1 MHEKFK
7 WILLPELV
15 FFQEGPGVRNH
26 QYTSTGIKLLNVA
39 NLQGGMLYLDNT
51 ERYISEDEAYGKYK
65 HFLVDE
71 GDLIIASSGIKVE
84 YFDQKM
90 GFAKKEHLPLC
101 MNTSTIRFKTLDS
114 NILNIRYFMYF
125 LKSIFFKKQLA
136 RLITGSAQLN
146 FGPSHLKQIK
156 VPLPSID
163 YQNKIVNILDQAQEL
178 IDKRKA
184 QIEALDE
191 LIQSVFYDMFGDP
204 IQNPKGFNKKAIGKE
219 FEIKTGAT
227 PSRKDET
234 YWDNGTIPWV
244 KTTELKEVVIY
255 DTDECITELGFNN
268 SSVNLLPKNTLLI
281 AMYGQGKTRGMTGKL
296 GIEATTNQAC
306 AALLPTD
313 KNNQDFIWI
322 QLRCLYE
329 ELRNLGRGG
338 NQPNLNTNLIKS
350 FEILFPPIELQNQ
363 FAEIVASIQ
372 KQKELL
378 NESLVELENNFNSLM
393 ERAFNGG
400 PLR

>member
-1 MHEKFK
+1 MDLIRLGDIATYINGYAFKPKDWREKGIPIIRIQNLNDPNKEYNYFDGEIDSK
-7 WILLPELV
+7 YLV
-15 FFQEGPGVRNH
+15 N
-26 QYTSTGIKLLNVA
+26 
-39 NLQGGMLYLDNT
+39 
-51 ERYISEDEAYGKYK
+51 
-65 HFLVDE
+65 E
-71 GDLIIASSGIKVE
+71 GDILISWSASIGVYEWRGQQGVLNQHIFKVDFNKIKIDKKYFKYIVSIALNRALQYMHGSTMKHITKQ
-84 YFDQKM
+84 YFD
-90 GFAKKEHLPLC
+90 
-101 MNTSTIRFKTLDS
+101 
-114 NILNIRYFMYF
+114 NILIPVPLFD
-125 LKSIFFKKQLA
+125 Q
-136 RLITGSAQLN
+136 
-146 FGPSHLKQIK
+146 QIK
-156 VPLPSID
+156 IA
-163 YQNKIVNILDQAQEL
+163 NILDQAQEL

-363 FAEIVASIQ
+363 FAEIVENIE

-378 NESLVELENNFNSLM
+378 NECLVELENNFNSLM
-393 ERAFNGG
+393 QRAFSGE
-400 PLR
+400 L

>member
-1 MHEKFK
+1 MDLIRLGDIATYINGYAFKPKDWREKGIPIIRIQNLNDPNKEYNYFDGEIDSK
-7 WILLPELV
+7 YLV
-15 FFQEGPGVRNH
+15 N
-26 QYTSTGIKLLNVA
+26 
-39 NLQGGMLYLDNT
+39 
-51 ERYISEDEAYGKYK
+51 
-65 HFLVDE
+65 E
-71 GDLIIASSGIKVE
+71 GDILISWSASIGVYEWRGQQGVLNQHIFKVDFNKIKIDKKYFKYIVSIALNRALQYMHGSTMKHITKQ
-84 YFDQKM
+84 YFD
-90 GFAKKEHLPLC
+90 
-101 MNTSTIRFKTLDS
+101 
-114 NILNIRYFMYF
+114 NILIPVPLFD
-125 LKSIFFKKQLA
+125 Q
-136 RLITGSAQLN
+136 
-146 FGPSHLKQIK
+146 QIK
-156 VPLPSID
+156 IA
-163 YQNKIVNILDQAQEL
+163 NILDQAQEL

-191 LIQSVFYDMFGDP
+191 LIQSVFYEMFGDP
-204 IQNPKGFNKKAIGKE
+204 VQNPKGFNKKAIGKE

-227 PSRKDET
+227 PSRKNET

-363 FAEIVASIQ
+363 FAEIVENIE
-372 KQKELL
+372 KQKGLL

-393 ERAFNGG
+393 QRAFKGE
-400 PLR
+400 LLC

>member
-1 MHEKFK
+1 MNYKYFRCS
-7 WILLPELV
+7 ELIDV
-15 FFQEGPGVRNH
+15 RDGTHDSPKYQMEGYPLI
-26 QYTSTGIKLLNVA
+26 TSKNIKNNNIIFDDV
-39 NLQGGMLYLDNT
+39 NL
-51 ERYISEDEAYGKYK
+51 ISEDDYK
-65 HFLVDE
+65 KINERSKVDK
-71 GDLIIASSGIKVE
+71 GDILMPMIGTIGNPVIVDVDPNFAVKNVALFKFKDNQQVYNR
-84 YFDQKM
+84 YFYYLLK
-90 GFAKKEHLPLC
+90 
-101 MNTSTIRFKTLDS
+101 S
-114 NILNIRYFMYF
+114 NIVLQQLSS
-125 LKSIFFKKQLA
+125 LKRGGTQSFVSLKNLRELKIPV
-136 RLITGSAQLN
+136 
-146 FGPSHLKQIK
+146 PSYEQQIK
-156 VPLPSID
+156 IA
-163 YQNKIVNILDQAQEL
+163 NILDQAQEL

-393 ERAFNGG
+393 HRAFKGE
-400 PLR
+400 LF

>member
-1 MHEKFK
+1 MKAPGYQNINNIKLMQQNIGCNILAFSDILEDLTSSVTKVKKDEYSVIGKYSIIDQGKEFIAGYYNSNEGISSSGPHIVFGDHTRIFK
-7 WILLPELV
+7 YVDFPILL
-15 FFQEGPGVRNH
+15 GADG
-26 QYTSTGIKLLNVA
+26 TKLLAAKISDVN
-39 NLQGGMLYLDNT
+39 MKYLYYFFNT
-51 ERYISEDEAYGKYK
+51 LSLPNDGYSRHFKY
-65 HFLVDE
+65 
-71 GDLIIASSGIKVE
+71 
-84 YFDQKM
+84 
-90 GFAKKEHLPLC
+90 
-101 MNTSTIRFKTLDS
+101 
-114 NILNIRYFMYF
+114 
-125 LKSIFFKKQLA
+125 
-136 RLITGSAQLN
+136 
-146 FGPSHLKQIK
+146 LKQVII
-156 VPLPSID
+156 PLPNIQ

-393 ERAFNGG
+393 HRAFKGE
-400 PLR
+400 LF